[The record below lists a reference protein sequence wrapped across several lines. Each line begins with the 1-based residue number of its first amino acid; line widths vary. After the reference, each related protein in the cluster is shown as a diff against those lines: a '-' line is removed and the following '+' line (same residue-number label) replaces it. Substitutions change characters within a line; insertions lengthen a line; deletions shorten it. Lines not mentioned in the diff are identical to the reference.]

1 MFGLVQDAWLT
12 MEQSQ
17 IAVCGPDPKQVI
29 PEGTASLVVWIKA
42 TLRSLYLDNGD
53 CPPGPVMPSGTPPS
67 MEQMVCFIYKL
78 SGIMFMII
86 GIFIC

>member
-1 MFGLVQDAWLT
+1 MHAWLT
-12 MEQSQ
+12 VEQSQ

-53 CPPGPVMPSGTPPS
+53 CPLGPVNAKWNTTLNGADGMLH
-67 MEQMVCFIYKL
+67 I
-78 SGIMFMII
+78 
-86 GIFIC
+86 